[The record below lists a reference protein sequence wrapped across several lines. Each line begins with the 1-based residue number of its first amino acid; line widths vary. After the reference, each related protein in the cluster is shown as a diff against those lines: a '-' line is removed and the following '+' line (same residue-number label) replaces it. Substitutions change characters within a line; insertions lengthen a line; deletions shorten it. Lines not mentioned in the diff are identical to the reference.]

1 MTVYVKNYYGWGL
14 PRYNYTNTSDAL
26 KRDYI
31 MTIQRFI
38 VISGTLITSAWL
50 TGCASQS
57 PLCED
62 ILEVK
67 AQAQQCK
74 VLEQAMRS
82 PKNPQM
88 ALTARQRFEAECEN
102 LRYYRDDYDTIC
114 KNGEKPISKQDTKNK
129 P

>member
-1 MTVYVKNYYGWGL
+1 MKHTMLTV
-14 PRYNYTNTSDAL
+14 TSSML
-26 KRDYI
+26 
-31 MTIQRFI
+31 
-38 VISGTLITSAWL
+38 LTSYLL

-57 PLCED
+57 ILCED

-74 VLEQAMRS
+74 VLQQAMRN

-88 ALTARQRFEAECEN
+88 ALTARQRYEAECEN
-102 LRYYRDDYDTIC
+102 FRYYRDDYDTIC
-114 KNGEKPISKQDTKNK
+114 KNGEQPISKLDTKQE